1 MNHQQSH
8 LDPSTLFKEMQS
20 SFPLCS
26 DRYWV
31 KAHKSI
37 CSYRQTLKKLKE
49 SGAHSEKNQN
59 DSFIH
64 IKD

>member
-1 MNHQQSH
+1 MEHGPFTGIPLDDQISNESMNHQQSH
-8 LDPSTLFKEMQS
+8 LDPSTLCKEMQS

-37 CSYRQTLKKLKE
+37 CSYR
-49 SGAHSEKNQN
+49 
-59 DSFIH
+59 
-64 IKD
+64 